1 MKIAF
6 LCNVPDDLLD
16 LFRQRIEDAINS
28 VDGTLIYQAKSRN
41 PIRILC
47 AQGDK
52 YPPTDT
58 PLPSERAVKDASQT
72 QHRGMDHGGDSRSRF
87 ARGHGGSLPELDPAS
102 QRVQERDG
110 WKLDGRGLGHRSSH
124 PRDFGSPP
132 GFRLCVSPEIRRTQ
146 TLISLQNGRFSNPTG
161 QHPFLVNQ

>member
-16 LFRQRIEDAINS
+16 LFRQRIEDVINS

-47 AQGDK
+47 AQADK

-58 PLPSERAVKDASQT
+58 PMPSERAVKDVSQT
-72 QHRGMDHGGDSRSRF
+72 QHRGMDHGGDSRSRSLG
-87 ARGHGGSLPELDPAS
+87 RHGGSLPELDPAS
-102 QRVQERDG
+102 QRVQKRDG
-110 WKLDGRGLGHRSSH
+110 WKRDGRGLGHRSSH
-124 PRDFGSPP
+124 SRDFGDPS

-161 QHPFLVNQ
+161 HNPFLVNQ